1 MTSCCS
7 PAPSPVAVTEHNIKV
22 LLIDDQ
28 RIVGET
34 IRRMLADIPGLEYK
48 FCADPAVALA
58 EAEVFGPTVILQDL
72 VMPGVDGIDMVRSF
86 HANPSTA
93 NTPLIVL
100 SSKEEATTKAE
111 AFAAGANDY
120 LVKLPDKLELVA
132 RIRYHSNAYINRL
145 QRNEAFAALEE
156 QQRMIARELAEAAAY
171 VRSLLPPPM
180 PADSAVPSDWRFI
193 TSSTLGGDSFG
204 YHWLAS
210 NQLAIY
216 LLDVCGHGVG
226 AALLS
231 VSAIN
236 TIRNQTLPDTDF
248 AVPSQVL
255 EGLNRA
261 FPMDR
266 QDGRYFTIWYGVFN
280 PQTRELRFAA
290 GGHPPAIAVA
300 PGCAVRRLESPGV
313 MIGVFPSASY
323 TDKTVTVDPGSRL
336 FVYSDG
342 CYEVTNAAGSLMMI
356 DAFSQILAGAGPHP
370 GELDRVVSAVQ
381 GWQNRP
387 DFDDDFSLVEFEL

>member
-1 MTSCCS
+1 MTSYT
-7 PAPSPVAVTEHNIKV
+7 PAPSPVAITEHNIKV

-58 EAEVFGPTVILQDL
+58 EAEAFGPTVILQDL

-86 HANPSTA
+86 HANPATA
-93 NTPLIVL
+93 TTPLIVL

-132 RIRYHSNAYINRL
+132 RIRYHSSAYISRL

-156 QQRMIARELAEAAAY
+156 QQRVIARELAEAAAY
-171 VRSLLPPPM
+171 VRSLLPPPVLT
-180 PADSAVPSDWRFI
+180 DTVVPSDWRFI

-204 YHWLAS
+204 YHWLS
-210 NQLAIY
+210 SDQLAMY

-248 AVPSQVL
+248 AIPSQVL
-255 EGLNRA
+255 EALNRA

-280 PQTRELRFAA
+280 PQTRELRFAG

-300 PGCAVRRLESPGV
+300 PGCPPQRLDSPGV
-313 MIGVFPSASY
+313 MVGVFPTPGF
-323 TDKTVTVDPGSRL
+323 TDKTITVVPGSRL
-336 FVYSDG
+336 FIYSDG
-342 CYEVTNAAGSLMMI
+342 CYEVTDANGTMMTI
-356 DAFSQILAGAGPHP
+356 DAFSKILAGAGPDP

-387 DFDDDFSLVEFEL
+387 DFEDDFSLVKFEL